1 MRVENLTSSL
11 WFGAAAA
18 ISFVFARHLAGPL
31 IGSSNV
37 FVFYLAGCTIAYAA
51 MLGATPRRAARNA
64 VAAFVGASF
73 VVVFVA
79 TFSSGTAGLV
89 IGLCSVLG
97 LVRSGLEYS
106 TKGARGLFV
115 ELLLGG
121 LGLGF
126 ASWVASPGWLGDAAG
141 LWAFAL
147 LQSLYFL
154 VPGRVRKGAE
164 TGVGDPFERARER
177 LLGLLEDG

>member
-1 MRVENLTSSL
+1 MRVQNLTSSL
-11 WFGAAAA
+11 AFGAAAA

-31 IGSSNV
+31 LGSTNV
-37 FVFYLAGCTIAYAA
+37 FVFYLAGCTVAYAA

-64 VAAFVGASF
+64 AAAFLGAGF
-73 VVVFVA
+73 VVL
-79 TFSSGTAGLV
+79 FSSGTVALV

-106 TKGARGLFV
+106 TKGVRGLSI
-115 ELLLGG
+115 EMLLGG

-126 ASWVASPGWLGDAAG
+126 GWWVASPGWLGNAAG

-147 LQSLYFL
+147 VQSLYFL
-154 VPGRVRKGAE
+154 VPGRSRKSRE
-164 TGVGDPFERARER
+164 SDVGDPFERARER
-177 LLGLLEDG
+177 LLGLLEEA